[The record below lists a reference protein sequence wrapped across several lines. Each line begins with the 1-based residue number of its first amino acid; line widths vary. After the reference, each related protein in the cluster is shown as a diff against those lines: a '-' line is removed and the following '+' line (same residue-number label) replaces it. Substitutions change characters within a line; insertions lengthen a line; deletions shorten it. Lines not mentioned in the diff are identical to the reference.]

1 MIQMM
6 ILYHPFFPDMG
17 WNILKSGF
25 WTVIFSCL
33 NSFCK
38 SVDFLTFLAQTD
50 RGTFLEVDHISFTL
64 VIL

>member
-17 WNILKSGF
+17 WKILKSGF
-25 WTVIFSCL
+25 GTVIFSCL

-38 SVDFLTFLAQTD
+38 SVDFLTFWPKLTE
-50 RGTFLEVDHISFTL
+50 GPFLEVDHISFTL